1 VSVRLF
7 VALDVPDDAR
17 RALARFRDEAA
28 DPALWRPVGDEALHL
43 TLAFLGHRPEE
54 DVEAASAV
62 VAGAPDAAPPLRLGG
77 ALLLPPRRAR
87 VLCADVEDVDG
98 VLGALQATV
107 SDRLEAA
114 GLYTPE
120 RRPFRPHATVARLR
134 AGARPPRSVDAAPET
149 LAFRGAAVTLYQS
162 VLRREGARY
171 ERLARR
177 VLA

>member
-17 RALARFRDEAA
+17 GALARFRDAAA
-28 DPALWRPVGDEALHL
+28 DPAIWRPVRDEALHL

-54 DVEAASAV
+54 DVEAAAAV
-62 VAGAPDAAPPLRLGG
+62 VAAVPDAAPPLCLAG

-87 VLCADVEDVDG
+87 VLCAEVEDVHG
-98 VLGALQATV
+98 VLAALQATV
-107 SDRLEAA
+107 SERLEAA

-134 AGARPPRSVDAAPET
+134 TGARPPRSVDAAPEP
-149 LAFRGAAVTLYQS
+149 LAFPGAAVTLYQS
-162 VLRREGARY
+162 VLRREGAHY
-171 ERLARR
+171 EPLARSA
-177 VLA
+177 LA